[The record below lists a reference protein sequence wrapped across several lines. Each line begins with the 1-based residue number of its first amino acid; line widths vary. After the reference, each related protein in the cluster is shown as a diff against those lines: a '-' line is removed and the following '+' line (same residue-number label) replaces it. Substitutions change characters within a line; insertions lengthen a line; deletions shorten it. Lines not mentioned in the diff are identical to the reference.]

1 MHVHLPAPVAPASA
15 GAAGRPVATWT
26 LGQLLTAEVI
36 GPREGNYTRLAVDGA
51 TLSARSELPL
61 PTGARLS
68 LRVDAVGREVVLR
81 VLGRA
86 PPAPN
91 PAARALARVLPVQAD
106 LPDALRLMQ
115 TVDGLVRNRPGTAA
129 RPTHAQGAALM
140 TRAGAVLER
149 LPRAGEMRDPA
160 RLRGALEQAARPLEA
175 RLAAAPGSRGGLEG
189 DLRLALQRLAQALE
203 TRTPTPRGE
212 TPGPSTARP
221 QADSTTA
228 APRAAAFPQAGTD
241 AAPMRTPGGASEFL
255 DGAAR
260 TRAAAAPGGDTARAV
275 STDLELAPLKSLIE
289 ATVARLKSL
298 HLQNASTPGTQ
309 PAAVSVELPLLHDN
323 GIDWLRFDF
332 LAEQRTERTDPDR
345 EADGSEA
352 PDDEPARATV
362 TVKLVSGDERDVAA
376 RVRLRGDSL
385 AIRIG
390 SPDPSLHAVI
400 ERRLAVLGTAIERH
414 GYDVSDLRAGA
425 VAVETQ
431 PRRGAAPLVDDR
443 I

>member
-1 MHVHLPAPVAPASA
+1 MHVHLPAPAAPASA
-15 GAAGRPVATWT
+15 GAAGRPVANWT

-36 GPREGNYTRLAVDGA
+36 GPREGNYTRLAVGGA

-106 LPDALRLMQ
+106 LPDTLRLMQ
-115 TVDGLVRNRPGTAA
+115 LVDGLARNRPGTAV
-129 RPTHAQGAALM
+129 RPTGPEGATLM
-140 TRAGAVLER
+140 TRAGALLDH
-149 LPRAGEMRDPA
+149 LPRAGEMRDPL
-160 RLRGALEQAARPLEA
+160 RLRAALEHAARPLEA
-175 RLAAAPGSRGGLEG
+175 RLAAAPGTPRGLEG
-189 DLRLALQRLAQALE
+189 DLRLALQRLAQALDP
-203 TRTPTPRGE
+203 TPPPRGE
-212 TPGPSTARP
+212 IAGPSTA
-221 QADSTTA
+221 Q
-228 APRAAAFPQAGTD
+228 PRANATASATRPAAFPQAGAD
-241 AAPMRTPGGASEFL
+241 PAPMRSPAGAAELLPS
-255 DGAAR
+255 AAR
-260 TRAAAAPGGDTARAV
+260 TRAAVAPGGEAARAA
-275 STDLELAPLKSLIE
+275 STDLELAPLRSLIE

-298 HLQNASTPGTQ
+298 HLQNVSTPGT
-309 PAAVSVELPLLHDN
+309 PTAAVSVELPLLHDN
-323 GIDWLRFDF
+323 GIDWLRLDF
-332 LAEQRTERTDPDR
+332 LAEQRAGHTDPDR
-345 EADGSEA
+345 EADGSD
-352 PDDEPARATV
+352 PRDDERASATV
-362 TVKLVSGDERDVAA
+362 TIKLVSGDERDVAA

-390 SPDPSLHAVI
+390 SSDPSLHAVI
-400 ERRLAVLGTAIERH
+400 ERRLAVLGAAIEQH
-414 GYDVSDLRAGA
+414 GYDVSDLRAGT